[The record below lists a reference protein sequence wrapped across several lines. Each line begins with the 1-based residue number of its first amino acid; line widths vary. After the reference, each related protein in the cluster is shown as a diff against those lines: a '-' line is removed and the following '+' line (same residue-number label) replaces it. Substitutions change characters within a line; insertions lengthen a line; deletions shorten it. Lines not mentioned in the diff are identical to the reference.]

1 MAYEMTVKYLSAN
14 ADDERFTPEEIR
26 KIKET
31 HAKGS
36 QMAVVELEIVP
47 NKIQVCSLLTRHL
60 KDQKAIRK
68 CCVWRIFLSFHHFL
82 T

>member
-26 KIKET
+26 KVKEAET

-47 NKIQVCSLLTRHL
+47 NKIQVCSLLYMYTL
-60 KDQKAIRK
+60 
-68 CCVWRIFLSFHHFL
+68 V
-82 T
+82 